1 MPSPL
6 RITPVFWVYTLGYG
20 VWAVA
25 MGVGAIPRGGWND
38 AVSMPSYYV
47 PGLVLMRAAWVTHAE
62 ARVRLALGLLGAA
75 WIAPGL
81 SFLVVLIPD
90 WEATTWTYLLS
101 WGLYWSYYPV
111 VVLGL
116 GLLAIVPRERGV
128 RLRLLL
134 DSGLVVVAA
143 AVLQWY
149 FAVRLRPAPLPD
161 VWRELGVLFPTELLI
176 AFGAAVLVYRPVEP
190 GASPWPRALG
200 AGMFLSAIS
209 DFVYEY
215 RKLTFLPWPAPLG
228 DILFTIA
235 GAFVVT
241 AGARAMEPA
250 REARSTMDARAG
262 LTSLPYIAIA
272 CVGALLTWE
281 AARNGLTDPVAG
293 LVIGGS
299 LLVTLVILRLALE
312 QRAATN
318 AQARRAALDARFRA
332 LVQRSTDAIL
342 VVAPDGTLD
351 YASPAFGRLL
361 GRTGEPMGRPLRT
374 LVPDAA
380 ADLASL
386 SHGGPPGRWT
396 VESPGGPRT
405 LDVVITDLRHDAAV
419 GGYVVNLRD
428 VTDQVALEQRLRD
441 AQKLE
446 VVGRLASSVAHDFN
460 NLLTVV
466 IGNASLALAHPVERT
481 RPQWEAV
488 RGAAE
493 RGAALARQLLSLGRP
508 TPRSGAVSDLRAE
521 MQRIVEML
529 RTILPSS
536 LQVRLAAPATPLP
549 APIAATELEQ
559 VILNLALNARDAMS
573 GAGTLSLTLEADHPG
588 GTCTVRVIDTGVG
601 MDESTRAR
609 ALDPFFTTKAP
620 HEGTG
625 LGLSTAL
632 QVVRGCGGDLAI
644 ASHPGQGTT
653 ITITLPCLDSI
664 GIPATNAPAMPEGA
678 PRGNGRVLVV
688 DDERAVR
695 EVLARY
701 LAATGFTVLEATDGA
716 NALEVLDRAEWQV
729 DVVLTDLVMPHLSG
743 QEFIRVVA
751 ERNAALPILCMS
763 GNGLPPSDTETAR
776 RLAAPVIQK
785 PPALDRVA
793 RLLVATLT
801 PTVRSQE
808 GSIA

>member
-6 RITPVFWVYTLGYG
+6 RIIPIFWAYTLAYG

-25 MGVGAIPRGGWND
+25 MGTGIVSRGAFND
-38 AVSMPSYYV
+38 VISMPSYFV
-47 PGLVLMRAAWVTHAE
+47 PGMVLCRAAWVTHAE
-62 ARVRLALGLLGAA
+62 PRVRIALGLIGAA

-81 SFLVVLIPD
+81 SFLVALIPD
-90 WEATTWTYLLS
+90 WEATPWIYHVC

-111 VVLGL
+111 VVIGL

-128 RLRLLL
+128 RVRLLL

-149 FAVRLRPAPLPD
+149 FAVRLRPAPLPE
-161 VWRELGVLFPTELLI
+161 VWRDLGILFPTELLI

-215 RKLTFLPWPAPLG
+215 RKLTFLPWPAPMG
-228 DILFTIA
+228 DILFTVA
-235 GAFVVT
+235 SAFVVT
-241 AGARAMEPA
+241 AGARALEPA
-250 REARSTMDARAG
+250 RPAPRAMDARAG

-281 AARNGLTDPVAG
+281 SARNGLTDPVAG

-299 LLVTLVILRLALE
+299 LLVALVILRLALE
-312 QRAATN
+312 QRAATT
-318 AQARRAALDARFRA
+318 AQARQAALDARFRA

-342 VVAPDGTLD
+342 VVAPHGTID

-361 GRTGEPMGRPLRT
+361 GRTEEPTGQPLRS
-374 LVPDAA
+374 LVPDAS
-380 ADLASL
+380 ADPASL
-386 SHGGPPGRWT
+386 ARGGPPGRWT
-396 VESPGGPRT
+396 VDAPGGPRT
-405 LDVVITDLRHDAAV
+405 LDVVTTDLRHDAAV

-508 TPRSGAVSDLRAE
+508 APRSGAVTDLHAE
-521 MQRIVEML
+521 LQRIVEML

-536 LQVRLAAPATPLP
+536 LQVKLAMPSAPVP
-549 APIAATELEQ
+549 APIAASELEQ
-559 VILNLALNARDAMS
+559 VILNLALNARDAVS
-573 GAGTLSLTLEADHPG
+573 GAGTLGITLEADRG
-588 GTCTVRVIDTGVG
+588 RCTLRVIDTGVG
-601 MDESTRAR
+601 MDEPTRTR

-632 QVVRGCGGDLAI
+632 QVVQSCGGDLAI
-644 ASHPGQGTT
+644 TSHPGQGTT
-653 ITITLPCLDSI
+653 VTITLPYLDGVRVPTSV
-664 GIPATNAPAMPEGA
+664 PAMPEGA
-678 PRGNGRVLVV
+678 PRGQGRILVV

-701 LAATGFTVLEATDGA
+701 LAATGFTILEATDGA
-716 NALEVLDRAEWQV
+716 NALEVLDRAGWQV
-729 DVVLTDLVMPHLSG
+729 DAVLTDLVMPNLSG
-743 QEFIRVVA
+743 QELIRRVA
-751 ERNAALPILCMS
+751 ERDASLPILCMS
-763 GNGLPPSDTETAR
+763 GNGLPASDTETAR

-793 RLLVATLT
+793 RLLVAALVAQTRQQEETL
-801 PTVRSQE
+801 
-808 GSIA
+808 A